1 MAFFHM
7 NFFSPTLLV
16 GTDVN
21 VFIPTPDSGELST
34 GQDIGYFHDGVKY
47 PVLYLLHGYSDNE
60 ESFLEHTRWRNTIGV

>member
-21 VFIPTPDSGELST
+21 VFIPTPDSG
-34 GQDIGYFHDGVKY
+34 
-47 PVLYLLHGYSDNE
+47 
-60 ESFLEHTRWRNTIGV
+60 